1 LGLISNIYTYTEA
14 NWFFSIFYRRSQQL
28 QQSYHAQTQRSV
40 ENAKAE
46 IRDEQRSL
54 ADIKRGQEEQTQL
67 LKEIKRSVDFMV
79 AQEKYTQALIELA
92 ALKKN
97 TQEIEAENK
106 RLLEQIETFSPNA
119 SRDRR
124 RMLFL
129 LILLRQ
135 SRSVPKKKIPR

>member
-1 LGLISNIYTYTEA
+1 M
-14 NWFFSIFYRRSQQL
+14 
-28 QQSYHAQTQRSV
+28 

-106 RLLEQIETFSPNA
+106 RLLEQIETYQSKRVKRSEEDVVPTNTLEAKQKRAEEKDTEMKIKGRKKKSEILA
-119 SRDRR
+119 SSN
-124 RMLFL
+124 
-129 LILLRQ
+129 LIYKSKLR
-135 SRSVPKKKIPR
+135 SRSNNK